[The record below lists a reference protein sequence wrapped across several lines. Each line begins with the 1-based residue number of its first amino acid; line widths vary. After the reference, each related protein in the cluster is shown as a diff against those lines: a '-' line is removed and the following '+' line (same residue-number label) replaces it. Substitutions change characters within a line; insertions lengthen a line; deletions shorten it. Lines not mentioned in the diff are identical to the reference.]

1 MLEKN
6 WAHDILEL
14 ILSST
19 HGNCIFI
26 DWKIEVENVNTILTT
41 SALSK
46 ALTKAQL
53 KVQLQSNLHP
63 DLRLNLS
70 LELTVATNLATWTF
84 EVKERNNHM
93 WAEDACTQKLIDASA
108 VA

>member
-1 MLEKN
+1 M
-6 WAHDILEL
+6 
-14 ILSST
+14 
-19 HGNCIFI
+19 
-26 DWKIEVENVNTILTT
+26 ILTT
-41 SALSK
+41 STLSK

-84 EVKERNNHM
+84 EVKERDNHM